1 MLSSPLLLLPV
12 RAAPQ
17 VAATT
22 DNKGNFP
29 WQRGSP
35 AAATGRRGHPPV
47 VFAEPG
53 RPQRNARSGT
63 GRSDRGVPEAPRVA
77 PEGLPDGPRRGPTLV
92 PGGCPDRRGDAVR
105 PPAAAGHPPTG
116 EPSRAPGGRRR
127 AARVRRPCG
136 PAGPTPRRPPD
147 FFFPQPRS
155 RPPAAAGRPPAC
167 GGTTGPTGGRPPS
180 PP

>member
-1 MLSSPLLLLPV
+1 MSSPLLLMPGT
-12 RAAPQ
+12 AAPQ
-17 VAATT
+17 MASTT
-22 DNKGNFP
+22 DNKGNFLGSEAARRQP
-29 WQRGSP
+29 RGPEGIPPESLRSRDAHSGTRGAAR
-35 AAATGRRGHPPV
+35 AAATGGW
-47 VFAEPG
+47 
-53 RPQRNARSGT
+53 
-63 GRSDRGVPEAPRVA
+63 PRDPA
-77 PEGLPDGPRRGPTLV
+77 LG
-92 PGGCPDRRGDAVR
+92 PGGPPDRRGDAVR

-127 AARVRRPCG
+127 AARVRRPSG

-180 PP
+180 PPLPST